1 MAPHDCYYHHIC
13 LCFTSSLWS
22 KVCVHIPSLL
32 FHCKLYIVYK
42 PVYIHIHMHNQHT
55 LISTIMRSHA
65 MGLSECIVFGSVHLY
80 VRL

>member
-1 MAPHDCYYHHIC
+1 M
-13 LCFTSSLWS
+13 
-22 KVCVHIPSLL
+22 HIPSLL

-42 PVYIHIHMHNQHT
+42 PVYVHIHMYNQHT
-55 LISTIMRSHA
+55 LMHISGNHA